1 MKNGGCSLSNG
12 KMSGAKVRKG
22 TNYWLSEGQAVRK
35 ARLYV
40 RDMVRQKCFKEVTS
54 DTSLLFCNLHCVF
67 LMGCSQSARQL
78 FPPWADMG
86 DWWGSCFFRRLTAV
100 FCLSKAHKTG
110 LGVWECKSIY
120 ITFLYS
126 SPVTGE
132 VTCDYTM

>member
-40 RDMVRQKCFKEVTS
+40 RDMVRQKCFKEVTL

-67 LMGCSQSARQL
+67 LMGTVSLQDNCFLLELTCGIDGVPVFSGGSQ
-78 FPPWADMG
+78 
-86 DWWGSCFFRRLTAV
+86 
-100 FCLSKAHKTG
+100 
-110 LGVWECKSIY
+110 
-120 ITFLYS
+120 LYS
-126 SPVTGE
+126 VSVKHIRCVWVCENVNPFILLSFILVL
-132 VTCDYTM
+132 